1 MSTDTTKVALQAL
14 STYKQAAQDVS
25 DGFERARQALVDA
38 DVSSD
43 SFGLLQESQGIH
55 GKYTERCDDGL
66 SVLKDGRDV
75 FDALTDAMD
84 TIRQAYTSA
93 DGAAAQR
100 FGGH

>member
-14 STYKQAAQDVS
+14 STYKQASQDVS
-25 DGFERARQALVDA
+25 DGFERARQALIDA

-55 GKYTERCDDGL
+55 DKYTERCDDGL

-75 FDALTDAMD
+75 FDALCDAMD
-84 TIRQAYTSA
+84 TIRNAYSSA
-93 DGAAAQR
+93 DTAASQR